1 MKIKGRN
8 AVREALNSNVN
19 ILKIMASNSSK
30 DKVLGDILNL
40 AKQKNIKIQ
49 YLDNK
54 ILDRECENNQGIIA
68 ETIFK
73 C

>member
-30 DKVLGDILNL
+30 DKVLGDILN
-40 AKQKNIKIQ
+40 
-49 YLDNK
+49 
-54 ILDRECENNQGIIA
+54 
-68 ETIFK
+68 
-73 C
+73 